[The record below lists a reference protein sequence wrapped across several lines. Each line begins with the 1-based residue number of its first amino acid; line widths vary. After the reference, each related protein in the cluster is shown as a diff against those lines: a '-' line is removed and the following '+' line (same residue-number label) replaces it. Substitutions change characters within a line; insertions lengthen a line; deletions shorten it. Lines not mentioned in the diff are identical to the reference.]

1 MTRCAGCG
9 YFREAH
15 DLLGKC
21 PLCACGEMP
30 VAHDLLAD
38 GERGCPCACGRP
50 PLEHLAASSC
60 GCRPAEPHSCR
71 WALWLGEPCSGRRS
85 KTLKPGAT
93 RGEWLK
99 LRRATFR
106 EPEPEQ
112 VRRDWFGLLVPVVET
127 KAEQVEQV
135 EIGPPIVPARPPL
148 TAAEYATSNRGMS
161 AAKLGRKAAALG
173 WAVAP
178 AYWVGFDHS
187 EGCALRLAKPPL
199 RAVALWRR
207 PAADAGKLTGWK
219 TDVAYAW
226 RTDVARFPT
235 KLTHTDLERLIQ

>member
-9 YFREAH
+9 YDRSAH

-30 VAHDLLAD
+30 AAHDLLAD

-50 PLEHLAASSC
+50 ALEHDGRAM
-60 GCRPAEPHSCR
+60 
-71 WALWLGEPCSGRRS
+71 WLGEPCSGRRS

-112 VRRDWFGLLVPVVET
+112 ARRDWFGLLVPVVET
-127 KAEQVEQV
+127 KAERQVEV

-161 AAKLGRKAAALG
+161 AVKLGRKARELG

-187 EGCALRLAKPPL
+187 EGCALRLAKAEL

-226 RTDVARFPT
+226 RIDVARFPT

>member
-1 MTRCAGCG
+1 
-9 YFREAH
+9 
-15 DLLGKC
+15 
-21 PLCACGEMP
+21 MP
-30 VAHDLLAD
+30 AAHDLLAD

-127 KAEQVEQV
+127 KAEQQVEV

-161 AAKLGRKAAALG
+161 AVKLGRKARELG

-187 EGCALRLAKPPL
+187 EGCALRLAKAPL